1 MTKSLFNVAITVIF
15 TREILE
21 GSLIVI
27 NYRSIILKN
36 DEWDEERKK
45 QSLRTVT
52 IATCIATL
60 VAIAVAVAVA
70 VPLVIL
76 GHDLNDRD
84 VSYIEGKCM
93 GMMRDA

>member
-1 MTKSLFNVAITVIF
+1 MTGGDLFNTAIAVIF

-27 NYRSIILKN
+27 NYRSIILKS

-52 IATCIATL
+52 IATCVATAVAIV
-60 VAIAVAVAVA
+60 VAIAVAV
-70 VPLVIL
+70 PLLIL
-76 GHDLNDRD
+76 GHDLDD
-84 VSYIEGKCM
+84 EKVSYIEGKNNY
-93 GMMRDA
+93 